1 MRIGKINWTSHSN
14 LPILSVD
21 VQPNGYRFITGGSDN
36 NVCVWNLLPVIS
48 EKYELM
54 RQPKANQSSDKSSN
68 QATNAVVGNQRG
80 AENGGE
86 ESKVYNPNKYS
97 DQNHQRDYQI
107 E

>member
-48 EKYELM
+48 EKYEML
-54 RQPKANQSSDKSSN
+54 RQPKVQEDKSN
-68 QATNAVVGNQRG
+68 LANGINR
-80 AENGGE
+80 AENGE
-86 ESKVYNPNKYS
+86 ESKAYNPNKY
-97 DQNHQRDYQI
+97 
-107 E
+107 

>member
-1 MRIGKINWTSHSN
+1 MRVGKINWTSHSN

-48 EKYELM
+48 EKYEM
-54 RQPKANQSSDKSSN
+54 MSQPVDKANEDKQDN
-68 QATNAVVGNQRG
+68 ELNNT
-80 AENGGE
+80 E
-86 ESKVYNPNKYS
+86 ESKLLNG
-97 DQNHQRDYQI
+97 DQL